1 MTKPLDKILE
11 GLTVSEIIK
20 PTTEPTPLNE
30 ERMRLYFDAVNK
42 PYIFYNPYSSIQ
54 RNAKLKD
61 TDTGQQSKQNN
72 PTS

>member
-11 GLTVSEIIK
+11 GLIMSEIIK

-30 ERMRLYFDAVNK
+30 DRMRLYFEARNK
-42 PYIFYNPYSSIQ
+42 PHVFYNPYASIQ

-61 TDTGQQSKQNN
+61 TDTGQVK
-72 PTS
+72 PKTDPA

>member
-1 MTKPLDKILE
+1 MTKPLDKILK

-30 ERMRLYFDAVNK
+30 DRLQEYFTAINK
-42 PYIFYNPYSSIQ
+42 PYVFYNPYSNIQ

-61 TDTGQQSKQNN
+61 TDNGQTKPNN